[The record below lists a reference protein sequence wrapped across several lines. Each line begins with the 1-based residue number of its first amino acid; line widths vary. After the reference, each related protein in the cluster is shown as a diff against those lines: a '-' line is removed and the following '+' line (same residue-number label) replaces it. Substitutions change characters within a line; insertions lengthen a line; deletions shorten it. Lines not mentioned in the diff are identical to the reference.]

1 MLAQPPLPSAL
12 SAAAQDFVEE
22 EEQAEAAFAV
32 GTDRWREFQVLV
44 GTKRARGCW
53 VDVHVPKA
61 ESEEQRVTQ
70 RWWPVEPEFRPWS
83 VGLWMEEADMSIE
96 EGIGW
101 EG

>member
-1 MLAQPPLPSAL
+1 M
-12 SAAAQDFVEE
+12 EE

-32 GTDRWREFQVLV
+32 GTDQWREFQVLV

-61 ESEEQRVTQ
+61 KREEQKAIQ
-70 RWWPVEPEFRPWS
+70 RWWPVEREFRPWS

>member
-12 SAAAQDFVEE
+12 SASTHAFVEE
-22 EEQAEAAFAV
+22 EEQAEAAIAV
-32 GTDRWREFQVLV
+32 GTDQWREFRVLV

-61 ESEEQRVTQ
+61 GSEEENGSQV
-70 RWWPVEPEFRPWS
+70 WWPAEPEFRPWS
-83 VGLWMEEADMSIE
+83 VGLWMEDADMSIE

-101 EG
+101 ER